1 MESTVPNNGLRI
13 WLCGGLLVLAGCSN
27 GHQGDVAAEASSTGE
42 PVADMAAAGMAA
54 ADVAP
59 AAAEASADGVPESQL
74 ASSAVSHE
82 DGTRRFIRT
91 ARADFMVADV
101 YRSALAIE
109 DLVGAHGGFVA
120 RNAIS
125 SDVGRTRRQSLGGGR
140 ALELAEY
147 TTRGTLEVRVPGE
160 RTQAFLRALARQ
172 MVFLDSRTFEARDAR
187 LEILRQSLAVQRN
200 QQAQQALGDVAA
212 AGGKPGARADVLAA
226 QAGARA
232 ARDEAEVARLE
243 FEDRVA
249 FGTLELAMHQPPRV
263 RSIEVVDTDAAFRRA
278 GPGFLSRAGQS
289 FAVGWVALLDL
300 VVWMLGAW
308 PFWVAAL
315 VALLAF
321 GGFRR
326 RRGRRAPEG

>member
-1 MESTVPNNGLRI
+1 MPDNWLRI
-13 WLCGGLLVLAGCSN
+13 ALCGGLLVLASCSN
-27 GHQGDVAAEASSTGE
+27 GPQGEVAA
-42 PVADMAAAGMAA
+42 DAA
-54 ADVAP
+54 AP
-59 AAAEASADGVPESQL
+59 AAAPVAAVADVSAAAADTAGAGVAGSQL
-74 ASSAVSHE
+74 ASSAATHE

-91 ARADFMVADV
+91 ARAEFMVADV

-109 DLVGAHGGFVA
+109 DLVAQHGGFVA
-120 RNAIS
+120 SNAIT
-125 SDVGRTRRQSLGGGR
+125 SDVGRTRRHGRGNGR

-147 TTRGTLEVRVPGE
+147 TTRGTLEVRVPGA

-187 LEILRQSLAVQRN
+187 LEILRQTLAVQRN

-212 AGGKPGARADVLAA
+212 PAGKPGARADVLTA
-226 QAGARA
+226 QAAARA

-249 FGTLELAMHQPPRV
+249 LATLELVMRQPPRV

-289 FAVGWVALLDL
+289 LAVGWVGLLDL

-308 PFWVAAL
+308 PLWLAAVAG
-315 VALLAF
+315 LAAWIHR
-321 GGFRR
+321 RR